1 MKKTCHNGLL
11 IQLKIRKDDRYTE
24 RMNDIGLTGFT
35 FLILMCLT
43 GHFIG
48 LFNHGN
54 ICRRMIFLHAFYQL
68 LIKNLR
74 ACKIMHGFYRR
85 ICLPGRFHFF
95 FFFFLLYFNVLFF
108 RIFCLCH

>member
-1 MKKTCHNGLL
+1 MKKACHYGFL
-11 IQLKIRKDDRYTE
+11 IQLKIRKDDCNTE
-24 RMNDIGLTGFT
+24 RMNDIRFTGFT

-48 LFNHGN
+48 LFDHGN
-54 ICRRMIFLHAFYQL
+54 ICRRMIFLHAFYKL

-74 ACKIMHGFYRR
+74 ACKIMHGFHRR
-85 ICLPGRFHFF
+85 ICLPDRLS
-95 FFFFLLYFNVLFF
+95 FFFFLLYLNVLFF